1 MTTDTFLKVLA
12 VLRQEYPKWNAPV
25 VTLIAQLSNDPYKVL
40 VSTILSLRTKDQ
52 TTEKSSKRIFAIAPD
67 TEALEN
73 LDVET
78 IEKAIYPVGF
88 YKNKAKQLKS
98 IAKILNSRYN
108 GQIPDTIDELLKL
121 KGVGR
126 KTANLVVSLGHNKE
140 AICVDIHV
148 HRITNRMD
156 FLRTKTPDETE
167 FAIRRKI
174 KPSYWRDVND
184 LLVGFGQTIC
194 RPVSPKC
201 SICPVEELCRKRGV
215 KTSR

>member
-1 MTTDTFLKVLA
+1 MRRLFA
-12 VLRQEYPKWNAPV
+12 EGAFSQAFIP
-25 VTLIAQLSNDPYKVL
+25 TLSD
-40 VSTILSLRTKDQ
+40 
-52 TTEKSSKRIFAIAPD
+52 
-67 TEALEN
+67 
-73 LDVET
+73 
-78 IEKAIYPVGF
+78 
-88 YKNKAKQLKS
+88 YKNKSHQIVE
-98 IAKILNSRYN
+98 IAKTLNRDYD
-108 GQIPDTIDELLKL
+108 GVIPDTIDELLKF

-167 FAIRRKI
+167 DGIRRKV
-174 KPSYWRDVND
+174 KPKYWRDVND

-194 RPVSPKC
+194 RPVSPYC
-201 SICPVEELCRKRGV
+201 SKCPVEEHCPRRGV